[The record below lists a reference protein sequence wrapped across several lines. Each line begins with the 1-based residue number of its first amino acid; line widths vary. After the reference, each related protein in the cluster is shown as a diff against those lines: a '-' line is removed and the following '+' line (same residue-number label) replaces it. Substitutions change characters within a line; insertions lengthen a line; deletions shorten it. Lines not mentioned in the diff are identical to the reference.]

1 MTDSSP
7 PDRRSAPAD
16 EVPAAIREDLRRQSR
31 RRLRVVLVC
40 LVLGLILP
48 EVIIRWVLFSPTVWA
63 REMGADI
70 RRAHYFADP
79 DLEEAY
85 WHLRW
90 TLDDSPAKHQGPSHD
105 QRLGWVNSRFDPES
119 REHLAQDELPGRRP
133 VLMYGASFVD
143 CMTKRRHCFERL
155 MRNSEL
161 GPEHC
166 LRNYGVGGY
175 GIDQV
180 LLLMQDSID
189 HYAED
194 DPVVVFGIVLDSDL
208 ERSVLGFRAWP
219 KPRLRL
225 TGGDLVGPEPVFD
238 GGSGAYVAEEGI
250 GITSYAWRYL
260 LHHDRMT
267 NQEGWKDLLRGTEAK
282 RAEQDDLIDAILF
295 AMRDE
300 CESRGL
306 DYFFLFFTSPRSLPP
321 HEVPPQ
327 EERLTRL
334 FLEEGVPFVHVRPYI
349 MRAAEAYE
357 EGLDALFIPAGP
369 AQHHPNAE
377 GNRVIFEALRD
388 GIEGRFTTQVELP

>member
-1 MTDSSP
+1 VTDSPP

-48 EVIIRWVLFSPTVWA
+48 EVIIRWLLFSESAWA
-63 REMGADI
+63 RELSSDI

-79 DLEEAY
+79 DLEDAY

-90 TLDDSPAKHQGPSHD
+90 ALDDSSAKHQGPPHD
-105 QRLGWVNSRFDPES
+105 QRLGWVNSRFDSES
-119 REHLAQDELPGRRP
+119 REHLMEDELPGRRP

-143 CMTKRRHCFERL
+143 CMTERRHCFERL

-189 HYAED
+189 FYAEE
-194 DPVVVFGIVLDSDL
+194 DPVVIFGIVLDSDL
-208 ERSVLGFRAWP
+208 ERCVLGFRAWP
-219 KPRLRL
+219 KPRLQLSDGELRL
-225 TGGDLVGPEPVFD
+225 PEPVFG
-238 GGSGAYVAEEGI
+238 GGSGPYVEAQGI

-260 LHHDRMT
+260 LHHDRKT
-267 NQEGWKDLLRGTEAK
+267 NKGGWKGLLRGTQAMQ
-282 RAEQDDLIDAILF
+282 AEQNELIDAILLT
-295 AMRDE
+295 MRDE

-321 HEVPPQ
+321 YDVTPQ
-327 EERLTRL
+327 EKRLTHL

-357 EGLDALFIPAGP
+357 EGVDALFIPAGP

-388 GIEGRFTTQVELP
+388 GIEGRFTTQVEFP